1 MSVLKQKEEPSETPT
16 KRPKIDMIDL
26 DTLPMP
32 GIQLQDMPWLTCDKQ
47 LLSASDNSKRL
58 I

>member
-1 MSVLKQKEEPSETPT
+1 MRHLQ

-32 GIQLQDMPWLTCDKQ
+32 GIQLQDMPWLTYDKQ
-47 LLSASDNSKRL
+47 SLSASDNSKRL